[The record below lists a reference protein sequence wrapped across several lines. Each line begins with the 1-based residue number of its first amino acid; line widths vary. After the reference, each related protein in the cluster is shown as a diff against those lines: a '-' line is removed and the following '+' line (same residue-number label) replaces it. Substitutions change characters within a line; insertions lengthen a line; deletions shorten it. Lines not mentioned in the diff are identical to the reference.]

1 MVRMK
6 ILKTSR
12 INNYNRNTLIKYDMN
27 NNPKISI
34 IVPVYNVEQ
43 YLPRCIDSILN
54 QSFADFELLL
64 IDDGS
69 KDKSGAICDEYAAQD
84 SRIRVFRKENG
95 GVSSARNLGLDNAC
109 GEWIAF
115 VDADD
120 SLKERFL
127 NDLFVNTDV
136 DIDLVIGGYQ
146 EFGDYHNVNK
156 IENKQIFD
164 FSDSA
169 IFLDIDPKRSKGLS
183 IFYYPWGKL
192 YRSSVLA
199 FQKLRFSTKMKLAE
213 DSTFLIAFASQAKK
227 GALVPFA
234 DYEYRRLSG
243 AAGKYSMN
251 YEAFCLHVDE
261 FDMAVCEFSK
271 TRGFK
276 LDITQRT
283 IHKSFFF
290 NFFRWLKLQ
299 DRNIFVRCCDLYLK
313 RYGYKG
319 LVEISSDRSF
329 AFKCYMLIL
338 FYFPYIGF
346 YIKNR

>member
-1 MVRMK
+1 
-6 ILKTSR
+6 
-12 INNYNRNTLIKYDMN
+12 MN
-27 NNPKISI
+27 NPPKISI

-43 YLPRCIDSILN
+43 FLRHCIDSILN

-69 KDKSGAICDEYAAQD
+69 KDASGEICDKYAVKD
-84 SRIRVFRKENG
+84 SRIRVFHKENG
-95 GVSSARNLGLDNAC
+95 GVSSARNLGLENAK
-109 GEWIAF
+109 GEWVTF

-169 IFLDIDPKRSKGLS
+169 IFLDIDPKRNNGLS

-213 DSTFLIAFASQAKK
+213 DY
-227 GALVPFA
+227 VPNSL
-234 DYEYRRLSG
+234 RLSG
-243 AAGKYSMN
+243 K
-251 YEAFCLHVDE
+251 
-261 FDMAVCEFSK
+261 
-271 TRGFK
+271 
-276 LDITQRT
+276 
-283 IHKSFFF
+283 
-290 NFFRWLKLQ
+290 
-299 DRNIFVRCCDLYLK
+299 K
-313 RYGYKG
+313 RS
-319 LVEISSDRSF
+319 ISSFCR
-329 AFKCYMLIL
+329 L
-338 FYFPYIGF
+338 
-346 YIKNR
+346 RV

>member
-1 MVRMK
+1 
-6 ILKTSR
+6 
-12 INNYNRNTLIKYDMN
+12 MN
-27 NNPKISI
+27 ENPKISI

-69 KDKSGAICDEYAAQD
+69 KDKSGAICDKYAD
-84 SRIRVFRKENG
+84 KDDRIRVFHKKNG
-95 GVSSARNLGLDNAC
+95 GVSSARNVGLDNAK

-120 SLKERFL
+120 SLKKQFL
-127 NDLFVNTDV
+127 NNLFVNTDV

-156 IENKQIFD
+156 IDNKHVFE

-169 IFLDIDPKRSKGLS
+169 DYLDIDAKRNIGLS
-183 IFYYPWGKL
+183 VFYYPWGKL
-192 YRSSVLA
+192 YRNSIMAS
-199 FQKLRFSTKMKLAE
+199 QGLRFNTKMKLAE
-213 DSTFLIAFASQAKK
+213 DSTFLILFASQAKN
-227 GALVPFA
+227 GELIPFA
-234 DYEYRRLSG
+234 DYEYRRFSG

-251 YEAFCLHVDE
+251 YEEFCLHMEE
-261 FDMAVCEFSK
+261 FDKAICVFSK
-271 TRGFK
+271 ARGFN

-290 NFFRWLKLQ
+290 NYFRWLKQ
-299 DRNIFVRCCDLYLK
+299 QNIHDYIRCCGLYTK
-313 RYGYKG
+313 KYGYKG

-329 AFKCYMLIL
+329 VFKCYMMIL

-346 YIKNR
+346 YLKNR